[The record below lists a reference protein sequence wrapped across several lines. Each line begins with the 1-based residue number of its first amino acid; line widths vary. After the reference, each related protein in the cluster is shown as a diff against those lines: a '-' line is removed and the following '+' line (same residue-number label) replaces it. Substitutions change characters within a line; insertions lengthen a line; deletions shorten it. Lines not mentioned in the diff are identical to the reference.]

1 MLGALRARTHPAA
14 LTHACKARRDVIENI
29 PWSSW
34 DWMFRATALHRCIL
48 WLSFTLLKLLVDR
61 ERVLWCLAVAPAHG
75 GLWGCWQWGTA
86 QPQHSELRR
95 APMGKTPTT
104 KLNFWENSWLHT
116 GNQSE
121 GGGLLFSKIINSGLY
136 LPG

>member
-1 MLGALRARTHPAA
+1 M
-14 LTHACKARRDVIENI
+14 
-29 PWSSW
+29 
-34 DWMFRATALHRCIL
+34 WMFRAGTLCGLHGKREKRSIISALIAL
-48 WLSFTLLKLLVDR
+48 WLSCTLVELLVAER
-61 ERVLWCLAVAPAHG
+61 EIFGALQWLQHTRAHGTLAVAVGNSLSSALSG
-75 GLWGCWQWGTA
+75 A
-86 QPQHSELRR
+86 SESQVRR
-95 APMGKTPTT
+95 TPVERAPTT